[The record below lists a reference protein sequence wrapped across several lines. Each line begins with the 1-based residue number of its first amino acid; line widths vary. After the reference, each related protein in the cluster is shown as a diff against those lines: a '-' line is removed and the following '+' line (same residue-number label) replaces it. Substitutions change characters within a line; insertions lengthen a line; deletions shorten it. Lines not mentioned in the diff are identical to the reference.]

1 MALKQISVFL
11 ENKSG
16 RLAEVTKV
24 IGDAGINLLGMTI
37 ADTADFGILRIIVTD
52 YEKTMKVLS
61 ENRFTA
67 KMTDVLAIEVS
78 DTPGGLS
85 HIMEVFC
92 KNNIN
97 IEYLY
102 FTIDRRSGKHLV
114 ILKTEDPNQALAMIA
129 SKGLTALSS
138 LE

>member
-1 MALKQISVFL
+1 
-11 ENKSG
+11 
-16 RLAEVTKV
+16 
-24 IGDAGINLLGMTI
+24 
-37 ADTADFGILRIIVTD
+37 
-52 YEKTMKVLS
+52 MKVLS

-114 ILKTEDPNQALAMIA
+114 ILKTEDPNQTLAMIA
-129 SKGLTALSS
+129 SNGLTALSS

>member
-1 MALKQISVFL
+1 
-11 ENKSG
+11 
-16 RLAEVTKV
+16 
-24 IGDAGINLLGMTI
+24 
-37 ADTADFGILRIIVTD
+37 
-52 YEKTMKVLS
+52 
-61 ENRFTA
+61 
-67 KMTDVLAIEVS
+67 
-78 DTPGGLS
+78 
-85 HIMEVFC
+85 MEVFC

-129 SKGLTALSS
+129 SNGLTALSS

>member
-114 ILKTEDPNQALAMIA
+114 ILKTE
-129 SKGLTALSS
+129 
-138 LE
+138 

>member
-92 KNNIN
+92 KN
-97 IEYLY
+97 
-102 FTIDRRSGKHLV
+102 RSGKHLV

-129 SKGLTALSS
+129 SNGLTALSS